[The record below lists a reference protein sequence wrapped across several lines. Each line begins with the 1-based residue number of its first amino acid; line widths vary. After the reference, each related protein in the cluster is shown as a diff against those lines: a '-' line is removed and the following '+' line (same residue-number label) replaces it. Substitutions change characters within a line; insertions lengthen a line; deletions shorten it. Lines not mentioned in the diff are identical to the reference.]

1 MLSTYLKKH
10 KDTDSNNM
18 YAVVLFFWMI
28 SAQLNDILHFIIYVA
43 DLFLVVFGLVK

>member
-18 YAVVLFFWMI
+18 YAVVLFFEWYQLSSTTFYI
-28 SAQLNDILHFIIYVA
+28 S
-43 DLFLVVFGLVK
+43 